1 MGKIDGMAVDWTE
14 FLTTLG
20 GALLAALVVIGVTHL
35 AARLLARRWRTGGPL
50 VQHARRPFRLFV
62 VLLAVLGT
70 VESTRPSVV
79 AVAWWDR
86 VEIVVRMATI
96 GAGAWLLASVLLF
109 LEDLGLA
116 RYRTDVRDN
125 LHARRLKTQVLIIRR
140 LTVAGVVVVAVGMA
154 LLTLPGVRAVGAS
167 VLASA
172 GVISV
177 VAALA
182 AQSTLANLF
191 AGLQV
196 AFSDAIRLDDVVIV
210 EDQWGWIEEITLS
223 YVVVRLWD
231 DRRMVL
237 PSTYFTTTP
246 FQNWTRHSSEL
257 LGAVELDVDW
267 RVDVDAM
274 RAELDRVLGDTDLW
288 DGRAKVLQVTEA
300 VGGLVRVRA
309 LVTAVDAGTLWDLRC
324 LVRERLVAWVRSQD
338 RDGLPRQ
345 RFERVEGDERDVPD
359 GGGDRGDRPG
369 VFSGDAAGD
378 RRAARYRAGEM
389 AQRADDE
396 AEEAA
401 RP

>member
-1 MGKIDGMAVDWTE
+1 MGKIDDMPVAWTE
-14 FLTTLG
+14 FLSTLG
-20 GALLAALVVIGVTHL
+20 GALLGALVVIGVTHL
-35 AARLLARRWRTGGPL
+35 AARLLARRWPTGEPL
-50 VQHARRPFRLFV
+50 VRHARRPFRLFV
-62 VLLAVLGT
+62 LVLAVLGA
-70 VESTRPSVV
+70 VESLRPS
-79 AVAWWDR
+79 AVDEVWWDR

-140 LTVAGVVVVAVGMA
+140 LTVVTVVVVALGMA

-172 GVISV
+172 GLISV

-210 EDQWGWIEEITLS
+210 EQEWGWIEEITLS

-231 DRRMVL
+231 DRRLIL
-237 PSTYFTTTP
+237 PSTYFTSTP

-267 RVDVDAM
+267 RIDVDAM
-274 RAELDRVLGDTDLW
+274 RAELGRILEDTDLW
-288 DGRAKVLQVTEA
+288 DGRAKVLQVTDA

-309 LVTAVDAGTLWDLRC
+309 LVTALDAGTLWDLRC
-324 LVRERLVAWVRSQD
+324 LVRERLVAWVRAQD
-338 RDGLPRQ
+338 QDGLPRQ
-345 RFERVEGDERDVPD
+345 RFERVQGEGRGASV
-359 GGGDRGDRPG
+359 GRGDRGDRPG
-369 VFSGDAAGD
+369 VFSGDEAGE
-378 RRAARYRAGEM
+378 RRAARHRAGEQQ
-389 AQRADDE
+389 QRAADL
-396 AEEAA
+396 AEEPT
-401 RP
+401 RS